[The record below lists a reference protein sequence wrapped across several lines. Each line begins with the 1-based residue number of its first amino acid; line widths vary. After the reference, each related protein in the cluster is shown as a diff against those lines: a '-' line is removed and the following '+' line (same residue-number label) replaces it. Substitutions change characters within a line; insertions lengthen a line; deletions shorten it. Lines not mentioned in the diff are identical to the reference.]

1 MDSVHTRKQALRKII
16 QTTKRSYSEKELSSF
31 SVTAMQRLEAT
42 THFRK
47 ADCIALYY
55 PLWGEVDTTSLLER
69 WYQTKCLLLPV
80 VVGDDLIFRKY
91 EGKSSMQVGAY
102 GILEPKEVD
111 ANIIL
116 PAMDLIVVPGIA
128 FDKQLNRMGRGKG
141 FYDKL
146 LSKDAQSVKLGFC
159 FDFQLNETIPVE
171 PFDISMDIVVTDQQV
186 LTKY

>member
-1 MDSVHTRKQALRKII
+1 MNSVYERKQALRKII

-42 THFRK
+42 TLFQQ
-47 ADCIALYY
+47 AQCIALYY
-55 PLWGEVDTTSLLER
+55 PLWGEVDTSSLLER
-69 WYQTKCLLLPV
+69 WYQQKCLLLPV
-80 VVGDDLIFRKY
+80 VVGDDLIFRRY
-91 EGKSSMQVGAY
+91 YGKSSMQVGAY
-102 GILEPKEVD
+102 GILEPIEID
-111 ANIIL
+111 AKVTL

-146 LSKDAQSVKLGFC
+146 LSKDAQGVKLGLC
-159 FDFQLNETIPVE
+159 FDFQLRADVPVE
-171 PFDISMDIVVTDQQV
+171 PFDISMDFVVTDQQV